1 VAIRVLNCAPMHPWC
16 PRWRLGAP
24 CLLVATSHGPVL
36 VDTGLGLHDFIRL
49 LPMVRF
55 FRWDFGTSRDP
66 GCTAVKQLAGMGL
79 DPVSVQHIV
88 LTYLQFDHAS
98 GLPDFPHAKVH
109 VHRREYE
116 AMHRRRSWLA
126 LACDRAVFAHGPVWV
141 TSDHAGELWLEL
153 DAIRLPFDPEM
164 YLIPLFEHPAGHGG
178 VAIRASGG
186 WLIQCADVLPTNA
199 EFGLTPHWLN

>member
-1 VAIRVLNCAPMHPWC
+1 MAIRVLNCALLNPWC

-24 CLLVATSHGPVL
+24 CLLVDTNQGPTL
-36 VDTGLGLHDFIRL
+36 VDTGLGLHDFIRPS
-49 LPMVRF
+49 PMVRF
-55 FRWDFGTSRDP
+55 FRRDFRITRDP

-79 DPVSVQHIV
+79 DPVSVQHIL
-88 LTYLQFDHAS
+88 LTHLHFDHAG

-116 AMHRRRSWLA
+116 GMHRRRSWLA
-126 LACDRAVFAHGPVWV
+126 LAYDRADFAHRPAWV
-141 TSDHAGELWLEL
+141 TYDYAGELWLEL

-164 YLIPLFEHPAGHGG
+164 YLIPLFGHPAGHGG

-186 WLIQCADVLPTNA
+186 WLFQCIDALPTNA
-199 EFGLTPHWLN
+199 ELELAPDWLN